1 MVRVVEDTTTNLKYA
16 LKTYEKKKLADPQKR
31 KNVAREVKI
40 LSKLKNSNIVR
51 LYDVIETNS

>member
-1 MVRVVEDTTTNLKYA
+1 VEDTTTTIKYA

-40 LSKLKNSNIVR
+40 LSQLKNPYIVR
-51 LYDVIETNS
+51 LYDVIESSS

>member
-1 MVRVVEDTTTNLKYA
+1 MVEDTTTNLKFA

-40 LSKLKNSNIVR
+40 LSKLKNPNIVR